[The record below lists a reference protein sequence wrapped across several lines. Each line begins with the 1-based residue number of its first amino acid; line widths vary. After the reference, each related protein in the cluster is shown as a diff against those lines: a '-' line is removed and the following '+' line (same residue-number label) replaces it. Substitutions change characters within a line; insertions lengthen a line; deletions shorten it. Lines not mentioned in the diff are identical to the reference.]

1 MAIKIGKQSEE
12 GTFKLYK
19 GIAAVN
25 VLAVNPT
32 KAELEKITGRTLDKE
47 PVYRE
52 KDDEGND
59 TMRITFY
66 TRTNPDAKVNGGIDL
81 ILPITFNLTKARRVG
96 QQSGKIQI
104 IDKYGRTAWAS
115 PSEIEAKAVPQ
126 YSKGPANIS
135 ADYRPAVIG
144 EEYLI
149 NFLIKWL
156 NIPGPANYKE
166 GQWIMKDNPE
176 DSEVSV
182 NLAKIFAGDVSEL
195 IEVVSMAREYLVK
208 VAVGIK
214 TNEDGKQFHAV
225 FTRDFAKNA
234 VTDYS
239 KLDAAIADFKNNG
252 GAPSTEFDVNPLH
265 ENVVE
270 STKFE
275 DTSSVVG
282 DMPDFTNAQNPWAQF
297 GQQQ

>member
-12 GTFKLYK
+12 GVFKLCK
-19 GIAAVN
+19 GVAAVN
-25 VLAVNPT
+25 VLAVNPN
-32 KAELEKITGRTLDKE
+32 KAELERITGRTYDEE
-47 PVYRE
+47 PVYRG
-52 KDDEGND
+52 KDDDGNE

-66 TRTNPDAKVNGGIDL
+66 TKTNPDAKVNSGIEL
-81 ILPITFNLTKARRVG
+81 VLPISFTLVKARRVG
-96 QQSGKIQI
+96 QQSGKIQV
-104 IDKYGRTAWAS
+104 IDKYGRTAWATPADLES
-115 PSEIEAKAVPQ
+115 KSIPQ

-144 EEYLI
+144 EEFLI

-176 DSEVSV
+176 DSEVSI
-182 NLAKIFAGDVSEL
+182 NLAKVFAGDVSEL
-195 IEVVSMAREYLVK
+195 AEVVNMAREYLIK
-208 VAVGIK
+208 VAVGIR
-214 TNEDGKQFHAV
+214 TTEDGKQYHAV

-239 KLDAAIADFKNNG
+239 KLDAAITEFQNNG
-252 GAPSTEFDVNPLH
+252 GAPNTVFDVNPLH

-270 STKFE
+270 STQFTPNTE
-275 DTSSVVG
+275 VVG
-282 DMPDFTNAQNPWAQF
+282 DMPDFSSPW
-297 GQQQ
+297 GQMGQ

>member
-12 GTFKLYK
+12 GVFKLYK
-19 GIAAVN
+19 GVAAVN
-25 VLAVNPT
+25 VLAVNPN
-32 KAELEKITGRTLDKE
+32 KAELERITGRTYDEE
-47 PVYRE
+47 PVYKG
-52 KDDEGND
+52 KDDDGNE

-66 TRTNPDAKVNGGIDL
+66 TKTNPDAKVNSGIEL
-81 ILPITFNLTKARRVG
+81 VLPISFTLVKARRVG
-96 QQSGKIQI
+96 QQSGKIQV
-104 IDKYGRTAWAS
+104 IDKYGRTAWVTPAELES
-115 PSEIEAKAVPQ
+115 KSIPQ

-144 EEYLI
+144 EEFLI

-176 DSEVSV
+176 DSEVSI
-182 NLAKIFAGDVSEL
+182 NLAKVFAGDVSEL
-195 IEVVSMAREYLVK
+195 AEVVNMAREYLIK
-208 VAVGIK
+208 VAVGIR
-214 TNEDGKQFHAV
+214 TTEDGKQYHAV

-239 KLDAAIADFKNNG
+239 KLDAAITEFQNNG
-252 GAPSTEFDVNPLH
+252 GAPSTVFDVNPLH

-270 STKFE
+270 STQFTPNTE
-275 DTSSVVG
+275 VIG
-282 DMPDFTNAQNPWAQF
+282 DMPDFSSPW
-297 GQQQ
+297 GQMGQ

>member
-12 GTFKLYK
+12 GVFKLYK
-19 GIAAVN
+19 GVAAVN
-25 VLAVNPT
+25 VLAVNPN
-32 KAELEKITGRTLDKE
+32 KAELERITGRTYDEE
-47 PVYRE
+47 PVYRG
-52 KDDEGND
+52 KDDDGND

-66 TRTNPDAKVNGGIDL
+66 TKTNPDAKVNSGIEL
-81 ILPITFNLTKARRVG
+81 VLPISFTLVKARRVG
-96 QQSGKIQI
+96 QQSGKIQV
-104 IDKYGRTAWAS
+104 IDKYGRTAWATPADLES
-115 PSEIEAKAVPQ
+115 KSIPQ
-126 YSKGPANIS
+126 YAKGPANIS

-176 DSEVSV
+176 DSEVSI
-182 NLAKIFAGDVSEL
+182 NLAKVFAGDVSEL
-195 IEVVSMAREYLVK
+195 VEVVNMASEYLIK
-208 VAVGIK
+208 VAVGIR
-214 TNEDGKQFHAV
+214 TTEDGKQYHAV

-239 KLDAAIADFKNNG
+239 KLDAAITEFQNNG
-252 GAPSTEFDVNPLH
+252 GAPNTVFDVNPLH

-270 STKFE
+270 STQFTPNTE
-275 DTSSVVG
+275 VVG
-282 DMPDFTNAQNPWAQF
+282 DMPDFSSPW
-297 GQQQ
+297 GQMGQ

>member
-12 GTFKLYK
+12 GVFKLYK

-25 VLAVNPT
+25 VLAVNPN
-32 KAELEKITGRTLDKE
+32 KAELERITGRTYDEE
-47 PVYRE
+47 PVYRG
-52 KDDEGND
+52 KDDDGNE

-66 TRTNPDAKVNGGIDL
+66 TKTSPDAKVNSGIEL
-81 ILPITFNLTKARRVG
+81 VLPISFTLVKARRVG
-96 QQSGKIQI
+96 QQSGKIQV
-104 IDKYGRTAWAS
+104 IDKYGRTAWVTPAELES
-115 PSEIEAKAVPQ
+115 KSIPQ

-144 EEYLI
+144 EEFLI

-156 NIPGPANYKE
+156 NIPGPANYKD

-176 DSEVSV
+176 DSEVSI
-182 NLAKIFAGDVSEL
+182 NLAKVFAGDVSEL
-195 IEVVSMAREYLVK
+195 VEVVNMAREYLIK
-208 VAVGIK
+208 VAVGIR
-214 TNEDGKQFHAV
+214 TTEDGKQYHAV

-239 KLDAAIADFKNNG
+239 KLDAAITEFQNNG
-252 GAPSTEFDVNPLH
+252 GAPNTVFDVNPLH

-270 STKFE
+270 STQFTPNTE
-275 DTSSVVG
+275 VVG
-282 DMPDFTNAQNPWAQF
+282 DMPDFSSPW
-297 GQQQ
+297 GQMGQ

>member
-12 GTFKLYK
+12 GVFKLYK
-19 GIAAVN
+19 GVAAVN
-25 VLAVNPT
+25 VLAVNPN
-32 KAELEKITGRTLDKE
+32 KAELERITGRTYDEE
-47 PVYRE
+47 PVYRG
-52 KDDEGND
+52 KDDDGNE

-66 TRTNPDAKVNGGIDL
+66 TKTNPDAKVNSGIEL
-81 ILPITFNLTKARRVG
+81 VLPISFTLVKARRVG
-96 QQSGKIQI
+96 QQSGKIQV
-104 IDKYGRTAWAS
+104 IDKYGRTAWVTPAELES
-115 PSEIEAKAVPQ
+115 KSIPQ

-135 ADYRPAVIG
+135 ADYRPAVVG
-144 EEYLI
+144 EEFLI

-176 DSEVSV
+176 DSEVSI
-182 NLAKIFAGDVSEL
+182 NLAKVFAGDVSEL
-195 IEVVSMAREYLVK
+195 AEVVNMAREYLIK

-214 TNEDGKQFHAV
+214 TTEDGKQYHAV

-239 KLDAAIADFKNNG
+239 KLDAAITEFQNNG
-252 GAPSTEFDVNPLH
+252 GAPNTVFDVNPLH

-270 STKFE
+270 STQFTPNTE
-275 DTSSVVG
+275 VVG
-282 DMPDFTNAQNPWAQF
+282 DMPDFSSPW
-297 GQQQ
+297 GQMGQ

>member
-12 GTFKLYK
+12 GVFKLYK
-19 GIAAVN
+19 GVAAVN
-25 VLAVNPT
+25 VLAVNPN
-32 KAELEKITGRTLDKE
+32 KAELERITGRTYDEE
-47 PVYRE
+47 PVYRG
-52 KDDEGND
+52 KDDDGNE

-66 TRTNPDAKVNGGIDL
+66 TKTNPDAKVNSGIEL
-81 ILPITFNLTKARRVG
+81 VLPISFTLVKARRVG

-104 IDKYGRTAWAS
+104 IDKYGRTAWVTPTELES
-115 PSEIEAKAVPQ
+115 KSIPQ

-144 EEYLI
+144 EEFLI

-176 DSEVSV
+176 DSEVSI
-182 NLAKIFAGDVSEL
+182 NLAKVFAGDVSEL
-195 IEVVSMAREYLVK
+195 AEVVNMAREYLIK
-208 VAVGIK
+208 VAVGIR
-214 TNEDGKQFHAV
+214 TTEDGKQYHAV

-239 KLDAAIADFKNNG
+239 KLDAAITEFQNNG
-252 GAPSTEFDVNPLH
+252 GAPSTVFDVNPLH

-270 STKFE
+270 STQFTPNTE
-275 DTSSVVG
+275 VIG
-282 DMPDFTNAQNPWAQF
+282 DMPDFSSPW
-297 GQQQ
+297 GQMGQ

>member
-12 GTFKLYK
+12 GVFKLYK
-19 GIAAVN
+19 GVAAVN
-25 VLAVNPT
+25 VLAVNPN
-32 KAELEKITGRTLDKE
+32 KAELERITGRTYDEE
-47 PVYRE
+47 PVYRG
-52 KDDEGND
+52 KDDDGNE

-66 TRTNPDAKVNGGIDL
+66 TKTNPDAKVNSGIEL
-81 ILPITFNLTKARRVG
+81 VLPISFTLVKARRVG
-96 QQSGKIQI
+96 QQSGKIQV
-104 IDKYGRTAWAS
+104 IDKYGRTAWVTPADLES
-115 PSEIEAKAVPQ
+115 KSIPQ

-144 EEYLI
+144 EESLI

-166 GQWIMKDNPE
+166 GQWVMKDNPE
-176 DSEVSV
+176 DSEVSI
-182 NLAKIFAGDVSEL
+182 NLAKVFAGDVSEL
-195 IEVVSMAREYLVK
+195 AEVVNMAREYLIK

-214 TNEDGKQFHAV
+214 TTEDGKQYHAV

-239 KLDAAIADFKNNG
+239 KLDAAITEFQNNG
-252 GAPSTEFDVNPLH
+252 GAPNTVFDVNPLH

-270 STKFE
+270 STQFTPNTE
-275 DTSSVVG
+275 VVG
-282 DMPDFTNAQNPWAQF
+282 DMPDFSSPW
-297 GQQQ
+297 GQMGQ

>member
-12 GTFKLYK
+12 GVFKLYK

-25 VLAVNPT
+25 VLAVNPN
-32 KAELEKITGRTLDKE
+32 KAELERITGRTYDEE
-47 PVYRE
+47 PIYRG
-52 KDDEGND
+52 KDDDGND

-66 TRTNPDAKVNGGIDL
+66 TKTNPDAKVNSGIEL
-81 ILPITFNLTKARRVG
+81 VLPISFTLVKARRVG
-96 QQSGKIQI
+96 QQSGKIQV
-104 IDKYGRTAWAS
+104 IDKYGRTAWATPADLES
-115 PSEIEAKAVPQ
+115 KSIPQ
-126 YSKGPANIS
+126 YAKGPANIS

-166 GQWIMKDNPE
+166 GQWVMKDNPE
-176 DSEVSV
+176 DSEVSIS
-182 NLAKIFAGDVSEL
+182 LAKVFAGDVSEL
-195 IEVVSMAREYLVK
+195 AEVVNMAREYLIK
-208 VAVGIK
+208 VAVGIR
-214 TNEDGKQFHAV
+214 TTEDGKQYHAV

-239 KLDAAIADFKNNG
+239 KLDAAITEFQNNG
-252 GAPSTEFDVNPLH
+252 GAPNTVFDVNPLH

-270 STKFE
+270 STQFTPNTE
-275 DTSSVVG
+275 VLG
-282 DMPDFTNAQNPWAQF
+282 DMPDFSSPW
-297 GQQQ
+297 GQMGQ

>member
-12 GTFKLYK
+12 GVFKLYK
-19 GIAAVN
+19 GVAAVN
-25 VLAVNPT
+25 VLAVNPN
-32 KAELEKITGRTLDKE
+32 KAELERITGRTYDEE
-47 PVYRE
+47 PVYRG
-52 KDDEGND
+52 KDDDGNE

-66 TRTNPDAKVNGGIDL
+66 TKTNPDAKVNSGIEL
-81 ILPITFNLTKARRVG
+81 VLPISFTLVKARRVG
-96 QQSGKIQI
+96 QQSGKIQV
-104 IDKYGRTAWAS
+104 IDKYGRTAWVTPAELES
-115 PSEIEAKAVPQ
+115 KSIPQ

-144 EEYLI
+144 EEFLI

-176 DSEVSV
+176 DSEVSI
-182 NLAKIFAGDVSEL
+182 NLAKVFAGDVSEL
-195 IEVVSMAREYLVK
+195 VEVVNMAREYLIK
-208 VAVGIK
+208 VAVGIR
-214 TNEDGKQFHAV
+214 TTEDGKQYHAV

-239 KLDAAIADFKNNG
+239 KLDAAITEFQNNG
-252 GAPSTEFDVNPLH
+252 GAPNTVFDVNPLH

-270 STKFE
+270 STQFTPNTE
-275 DTSSVVG
+275 VVG
-282 DMPDFTNAQNPWAQF
+282 DMPDFSSPW
-297 GQQQ
+297 GQTGQ

>member
-12 GTFKLYK
+12 GVFKLYK

-25 VLAVNPT
+25 VLAVNPN
-32 KAELEKITGRTLDKE
+32 KAELERITGRTYDEE
-47 PVYRE
+47 PVYRG
-52 KDDEGND
+52 KDDDGNE

-66 TRTNPDAKVNGGIDL
+66 TKTNPDAKVNSGIEL
-81 ILPITFNLTKARRVG
+81 VLPISFTLVKARRVG
-96 QQSGKIQI
+96 QQSGKIQV
-104 IDKYGRTAWAS
+104 IDKYGRTAWATPADLES
-115 PSEIEAKAVPQ
+115 KSIPQ
-126 YSKGPANIS
+126 YAKGPANIS

-156 NIPGPANYKE
+156 NIPGPAIYKE

-176 DSEVSV
+176 DSEVSI
-182 NLAKIFAGDVSEL
+182 NLAKVFAGDVSEL
-195 IEVVSMAREYLVK
+195 AEVVNMAREYLIK
-208 VAVGIK
+208 VAVGIR
-214 TNEDGKQFHAV
+214 TTEDGKQYHAV

-239 KLDAAIADFKNNG
+239 KLDAAITEFQNNG
-252 GAPSTEFDVNPLH
+252 GAPSTVFDVNPLH

-270 STKFE
+270 STQFTPNTE
-275 DTSSVVG
+275 VVG
-282 DMPDFTNAQNPWAQF
+282 DMPDFSSPW
-297 GQQQ
+297 GQMGQ

>member
-12 GTFKLYK
+12 GVFKLYK

-25 VLAVNPT
+25 VLAVNPN
-32 KAELEKITGRTLDKE
+32 KAELERITGRTYDEE
-47 PVYRE
+47 PVYRG
-52 KDDEGND
+52 KDDDGNE

-66 TRTNPDAKVNGGIDL
+66 TKTNPDAKVNSGIEL
-81 ILPITFNLTKARRVG
+81 VLPISFTLVKARRVG
-96 QQSGKIQI
+96 QQSGKIQV
-104 IDKYGRTAWAS
+104 IDKYGRTAWVTPADLES
-115 PSEIEAKAVPQ
+115 KSIPQ

-144 EEYLI
+144 EEFLI

-176 DSEVSV
+176 DSEVSI
-182 NLAKIFAGDVSEL
+182 NLAKVFAGDVSEL
-195 IEVVSMAREYLVK
+195 AEVVNMAREYLIK
-208 VAVGIK
+208 VAVGIR
-214 TNEDGKQFHAV
+214 TTEDGKQYHAV

-239 KLDAAIADFKNNG
+239 KLDAAITEFQNNG
-252 GAPSTEFDVNPLH
+252 GAPNTVFDVNPLH

-270 STKFE
+270 STQFTPNTE
-275 DTSSVVG
+275 VVG
-282 DMPDFTNAQNPWAQF
+282 DMPDFSSPW
-297 GQQQ
+297 GQMGQ

>member
-12 GTFKLYK
+12 GVFKLYK
-19 GIAAVN
+19 GVAAVN
-25 VLAVNPT
+25 VLAVNPN
-32 KAELEKITGRTLDKE
+32 KAELERITGRTYDEE
-47 PVYRE
+47 PVYRG
-52 KDDEGND
+52 KDDDGNE

-66 TRTNPDAKVNGGIDL
+66 TKTNPDAKVNSGIEL
-81 ILPITFNLTKARRVG
+81 VLPISFTLVKARRVG
-96 QQSGKIQI
+96 QQSGKIQV
-104 IDKYGRTAWAS
+104 IDKYGRTAWVTPADLES
-115 PSEIEAKAVPQ
+115 KSIPQ

-144 EEYLI
+144 EEFLI

-176 DSEVSV
+176 DSEVSI
-182 NLAKIFAGDVSEL
+182 NLAKVFAGDVSEL
-195 IEVVSMAREYLVK
+195 AEVVNMAREYLIK
-208 VAVGIK
+208 VAVGIR
-214 TNEDGKQFHAV
+214 TTEDGKQYHAV

-239 KLDAAIADFKNNG
+239 KLDAAITEFQNNG
-252 GAPSTEFDVNPLH
+252 GAPNTVFDVNPLH

-270 STKFE
+270 STQFTPNTE
-275 DTSSVVG
+275 VVG
-282 DMPDFTNAQNPWAQF
+282 DMPDFSSPW
-297 GQQQ
+297 GQMGQ

>member
-12 GTFKLYK
+12 GVFKLYK

-25 VLAVNPT
+25 VLAVNPN
-32 KAELEKITGRTLDKE
+32 KAELERITGRTYDEE
-47 PVYRE
+47 PVYRG
-52 KDDEGND
+52 KDDDGNE

-66 TRTNPDAKVNGGIDL
+66 TKTNPDAKVNSGIEL
-81 ILPITFNLTKARRVG
+81 VLPISFTLVKARRVG
-96 QQSGKIQI
+96 QQSGKIQV
-104 IDKYGRTAWAS
+104 IDKYGRTAWVTPADLES
-115 PSEIEAKAVPQ
+115 KSIPQ
-126 YSKGPANIS
+126 YPKGPANIS

-144 EEYLI
+144 EESLI

-166 GQWIMKDNPE
+166 GQWVMKDNPE
-176 DSEVSV
+176 DSEVSI
-182 NLAKIFAGDVSEL
+182 NLAKVFAGDVSEL
-195 IEVVSMAREYLVK
+195 AEVVNMAREYLIK

-214 TNEDGKQFHAV
+214 TTEDGKQYHAV

-239 KLDAAIADFKNNG
+239 KLDAAITEFQNNG
-252 GAPSTEFDVNPLH
+252 GAPNTVFDVNPLH

-270 STKFE
+270 STQFTPNTE
-275 DTSSVVG
+275 VVG
-282 DMPDFTNAQNPWAQF
+282 DMPDFSSPW
-297 GQQQ
+297 GQMGQ

>member
-12 GTFKLYK
+12 GVFKLYK

-25 VLAVNPT
+25 VLAVNPN
-32 KAELEKITGRTLDKE
+32 KAELERITGRTYEEE
-47 PVYRE
+47 PVYRG
-52 KDDEGND
+52 KDADGND

-66 TRTNPDAKVNGGIDL
+66 TKTNPDAKVNSGIEL
-81 ILPITFNLTKARRVG
+81 VLPISFTLVKARRVG
-96 QQSGKIQI
+96 QQSGKIQV
-104 IDKYGRTAWAS
+104 IDKYGRTAWATPADLES
-115 PSEIEAKAVPQ
+115 KTIPQ
-126 YSKGPANIS
+126 YAKGPANIS

-166 GQWIMKDNPE
+166 GQWVMKDNPE
-176 DSEVSV
+176 DSEVSI
-182 NLAKIFAGDVSEL
+182 NLAKVFAGDVSEL
-195 IEVVSMAREYLVK
+195 VEVVNMAREYLVK
-208 VAVGIK
+208 VAVGVR
-214 TNEDGKQFHAV
+214 TTDDGKQYHAV

-239 KLDAAIADFKNNG
+239 KLDAAITEFQNNG
-252 GAPSTEFDVNPLH
+252 GAPNTVFDVNPLH

-270 STKFE
+270 STQFTPNTE
-275 DTSSVVG
+275 VIG
-282 DMPDFTNAQNPWAQF
+282 DMPDFSSPW
-297 GQQQ
+297 GQMGQ

>member
-12 GTFKLYK
+12 GVFKLYK
-19 GIAAVN
+19 GVAAVN
-25 VLAVNPT
+25 VLAVNPN
-32 KAELEKITGRTLDKE
+32 KAELERITGRTYDEE
-47 PVYRE
+47 PVYRG
-52 KDDEGND
+52 KDDDGNE

-66 TRTNPDAKVNGGIDL
+66 TKTNPDAKVNSGIEL
-81 ILPITFNLTKARRVG
+81 VLPISFTLVKARRVG
-96 QQSGKIQI
+96 QQSGKIQV
-104 IDKYGRTAWAS
+104 IDKYGRTAWVTPADLES
-115 PSEIEAKAVPQ
+115 KAIPQ

-144 EEYLI
+144 EEFLI

-176 DSEVSV
+176 DSEVSI
-182 NLAKIFAGDVSEL
+182 NLAKVFAGDVSEL
-195 IEVVSMAREYLVK
+195 AEVVNMAREYLIK
-208 VAVGIK
+208 VAVGIR
-214 TNEDGKQFHAV
+214 TTEDGKQYHAV

-239 KLDAAIADFKNNG
+239 KLDAAITEFQNNG
-252 GAPSTEFDVNPLH
+252 GAPSTVFDVNPLH

-270 STKFE
+270 STQFTPNTE
-275 DTSSVVG
+275 VIG
-282 DMPDFTNAQNPWAQF
+282 DMPDFSSPW
-297 GQQQ
+297 GQVGQ

>member
-12 GTFKLYK
+12 GVFKLYK
-19 GIAAVN
+19 GVAAVN
-25 VLAVNPT
+25 VLAVNPN
-32 KAELEKITGRTLDKE
+32 KAELERITGRTYDEE
-47 PVYRE
+47 PVYRG
-52 KDDEGND
+52 KDDDGND

-66 TRTNPDAKVNGGIDL
+66 TKTNPDAKVNSGIEL
-81 ILPITFNLTKARRVG
+81 VLPISFTLVKTRRVG
-96 QQSGKIQI
+96 QQSGKIQV
-104 IDKYGRTAWAS
+104 IDKYGRTAWATPADLES
-115 PSEIEAKAVPQ
+115 KSIPQ
-126 YSKGPANIS
+126 YAKGPANIS

-176 DSEVSV
+176 DSEVSI
-182 NLAKIFAGDVSEL
+182 NLAKVFAGDVSEL
-195 IEVVSMAREYLVK
+195 VEVVNMAREYLIK
-208 VAVGIK
+208 VAVGIR
-214 TNEDGKQFHAV
+214 TTEDGKQYHAV

-239 KLDAAIADFKNNG
+239 KLDAAIKEFQNNG
-252 GAPSTEFDVNPLH
+252 GAPNTVFDVNPLH

-270 STKFE
+270 STQFTPNTE
-275 DTSSVVG
+275 VVG
-282 DMPDFTNAQNPWAQF
+282 DMPDFSSPW
-297 GQQQ
+297 GQMGQ

>member
-12 GTFKLYK
+12 GVFKLYK

-25 VLAVNPT
+25 VLAVNPN
-32 KAELEKITGRTLDKE
+32 KAELERITGRTYGEE
-47 PVYRE
+47 PVYRG
-52 KDDEGND
+52 KDDDGNE

-66 TRTNPDAKVNGGIDL
+66 TKTNPDAKVNSGIEL
-81 ILPITFNLTKARRVG
+81 VLPISFTLVKARRVG
-96 QQSGKIQI
+96 QQSGKIQV
-104 IDKYGRTAWAS
+104 IDKYGRTAWVTPADLES
-115 PSEIEAKAVPQ
+115 KSIPQ

-144 EEYLI
+144 EEFLI

-156 NIPGPANYKE
+156 NIPGPTNYKE

-176 DSEVSV
+176 DSEVSI
-182 NLAKIFAGDVSEL
+182 NLAKVFAGDVSEL
-195 IEVVSMAREYLVK
+195 AEVVNMAREYLIK
-208 VAVGIK
+208 VAVGIR
-214 TNEDGKQFHAV
+214 TTEDGKQYHAV

-239 KLDAAIADFKNNG
+239 KLDAAITEFQNNG
-252 GAPSTEFDVNPLH
+252 GAPSTVFDVNPLH

-270 STKFE
+270 STQFTPNTE
-275 DTSSVVG
+275 VVG
-282 DMPDFTNAQNPWAQF
+282 DMPDFSSPW
-297 GQQQ
+297 GQMGQ

>member
-12 GTFKLYK
+12 GVFKLYK

-25 VLAVNPT
+25 VLAVNPN
-32 KAELEKITGRTLDKE
+32 KAELERITGRTYDEE
-47 PVYRE
+47 PVYRG
-52 KDDEGND
+52 KDDDGNE

-66 TRTNPDAKVNGGIDL
+66 TKTNPDAKVNSGIEL
-81 ILPITFNLTKARRVG
+81 VLPISFTLVKARRVG
-96 QQSGKIQI
+96 QQSGKIQV
-104 IDKYGRTAWAS
+104 IDKYGRTAWVTPADLES
-115 PSEIEAKAVPQ
+115 KSIPQ

-144 EEYLI
+144 EEFLI

-166 GQWIMKDNPE
+166 GQWVMKDNPE
-176 DSEVSV
+176 DSEVSI
-182 NLAKIFAGDVSEL
+182 NLAKVFAGDVSEL
-195 IEVVSMAREYLVK
+195 AEVVNMAREYLVK
-208 VAVGIK
+208 VAVGVR
-214 TNEDGKQFHAV
+214 TTEDGKQYHAV

-239 KLDAAIADFKNNG
+239 KLDAAITEFQNNG
-252 GAPSTEFDVNPLH
+252 GAPNTVFDVNPLH

-270 STKFE
+270 STQFTPNTE
-275 DTSSVVG
+275 VIG
-282 DMPDFTNAQNPWAQF
+282 DLPDFSSPW
-297 GQQQ
+297 GQVGQ

>member
-12 GTFKLYK
+12 GVFKLYK
-19 GIAAVN
+19 GVAAVN
-25 VLAVNPT
+25 VLAVNPN
-32 KAELEKITGRTLDKE
+32 KAELERITGRTYDEE
-47 PVYRE
+47 PVYRG
-52 KDDEGND
+52 KDDDGNE

-66 TRTNPDAKVNGGIDL
+66 TKTNPDAKVNSGIEL
-81 ILPITFNLTKARRVG
+81 VLPISFTLVKARRVG
-96 QQSGKIQI
+96 QQSGKIQV
-104 IDKYGRTAWAS
+104 IDKYGRTAWVTPVELES
-115 PSEIEAKAVPQ
+115 KSIPQ

-144 EEYLI
+144 EEFLI

-176 DSEVSV
+176 DSEVSI
-182 NLAKIFAGDVSEL
+182 NLAKVFAGDVSEL
-195 IEVVSMAREYLVK
+195 AEVVNMAREYLIK
-208 VAVGIK
+208 VAVGIR
-214 TNEDGKQFHAV
+214 TTEDGKQYHAV

-239 KLDAAIADFKNNG
+239 KLDAAITEFQNNG
-252 GAPSTEFDVNPLH
+252 GAPNTVFDVNPLH

-270 STKFE
+270 STQFTPNTE
-275 DTSSVVG
+275 VVG
-282 DMPDFTNAQNPWAQF
+282 DLPDFSSPW
-297 GQQQ
+297 GQMGQ

>member
-12 GTFKLYK
+12 GVFKLYK

-25 VLAVNPT
+25 VLAVNPN
-32 KAELEKITGRTLDKE
+32 KAELERITGRTYDEE
-47 PVYRE
+47 PVYRG
-52 KDDEGND
+52 KDDDGNE

-66 TRTNPDAKVNGGIDL
+66 TKTNPDAKVNSGIEL
-81 ILPITFNLTKARRVG
+81 VLPISFTLVKARRVG
-96 QQSGKIQI
+96 QQSGKIQV
-104 IDKYGRTAWAS
+104 IDKYGRTAWVTPTDLES
-115 PSEIEAKAVPQ
+115 KSIPQ

-144 EEYLI
+144 EESLI

-176 DSEVSV
+176 DSEVSI
-182 NLAKIFAGDVSEL
+182 NLAKVFAGDVSEL
-195 IEVVSMAREYLVK
+195 AEVVNMAREYLVK
-208 VAVGIK
+208 VAVGVR
-214 TNEDGKQFHAV
+214 TTDDGKQYHAV

-239 KLDAAIADFKNNG
+239 KLDAAITEFQNNG
-252 GAPSTEFDVNPLH
+252 GAPNTVFDVNPLH

-270 STKFE
+270 STQFTPNTE
-275 DTSSVVG
+275 VIG
-282 DMPDFTNAQNPWAQF
+282 DMPDFSSPW
-297 GQQQ
+297 GQMGQ